1 MKPLWTVRKWSAP
14 SSAPTPVA
22 TRPGEILAGAE
33 FYTYDDKYKNGVSQT
48 VIPAHLPEAKLDEVK
63 TYAAMAY
70 TALNCEGL
78 ARCDFFVE
86 HGTGRVLINEI
97 NTFPGFTSI
106 SMYPKLMEHE
116 GLRCRPHRPADRTGS
131 GKNGKA
137 AWIIAPSACS
147 TAAWAG

>member
-1 MKPLWTVRKWSAP
+1 MMTSTRTASARP
-14 SSAPTPVA
+14 SS
-22 TRPGEILAGAE
+22 RP
-33 FYTYDDKYKNGVSQT
+33 
-48 VIPAHLPEAKLDEVK
+48 HLPEEKLDEVK

-70 TALNCEGL
+70 TALDCEGL

-116 GLRCRPHRPADRTGS
+116 GTAGAGPHRPPDRAGS
-131 GKNGKA
+131 GKDGKA
-137 AWIIAPSACS
+137 AWITAPSAYS
-147 TAAWAG
+147 TAALAA